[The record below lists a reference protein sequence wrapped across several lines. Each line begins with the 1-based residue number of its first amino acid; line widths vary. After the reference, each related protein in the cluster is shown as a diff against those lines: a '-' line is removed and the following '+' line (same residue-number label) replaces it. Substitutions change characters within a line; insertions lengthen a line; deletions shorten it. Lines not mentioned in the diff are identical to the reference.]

1 MLDGLEYDI
10 QLLFSR
16 FLGWLLLLFHT
27 VIVAGISL
35 RVVMKRRPIG
45 VSLAWLA
52 LIYAIPF
59 AGVGF
64 YVLFG
69 EIRLGRKRAER
80 AQAMYRPYA
89 IWIRQ
94 LARLFPQHCCEV
106 GSKAR
111 PLHDLIQGRLA
122 MPMLSGNRMTLLHKP
137 DTIIQEIVR
146 DIRGSSQSCY
156 LEFYI
161 WHPGGDVDAVCE
173 ALVEVAARGVDCRV
187 LLDSVGSKTFF
198 RSGWPKSLRAAGVK
212 VVEVL
217 PVGAWRYLG
226 HDERF

>member
-1 MLDGLEYDI
+1 MINGLEHDI
-10 QLLFSR
+10 QLLFSQ

-27 VIVAGISL
+27 VIVTGVSL

-69 EIRLGRKRAER
+69 EIRLGRRRAER

-106 GSKAR
+106 GSKAQ
-111 PLHDLIQGRLA
+111 PLHDLIQSRLS
-122 MPMLSGNRMTLLHKP
+122 MPMLSGNRMTLLSRP
-137 DTIIQEIVR
+137 ESILREIVR
-146 DIRGSSQSCY
+146 DIRQSSQSCY

-161 WHPGGDVDAVCE
+161 WHPGGDADEVCE
-173 ALVEVAARGVDCRV
+173 ALMEVAARG
-187 LLDSVGSKTFF
+187 
-198 RSGWPKSLRAAGVK
+198 
-212 VVEVL
+212 
-217 PVGAWRYLG
+217 
-226 HDERF
+226 

>member
-69 EIRLGRKRAER
+69 EIRLGRKRAGT
-80 AQAMYRPYA
+80 RPGHVPPL
-89 IWIRQ
+89 RH
-94 LARLFPQHCCEV
+94 LDPP
-106 GSKAR
+106 AR
-111 PLHDLIQGRLA
+111 PPLSPALLRGGQQGA
-122 MPMLSGNRMTLLHKP
+122 SAP
-137 DTIIQEIVR
+137 
-146 DIRGSSQSCY
+146 
-156 LEFYI
+156 
-161 WHPGGDVDAVCE
+161 
-173 ALVEVAARGVDCRV
+173 
-187 LLDSVGSKTFF
+187 
-198 RSGWPKSLRAAGVK
+198 
-212 VVEVL
+212 
-217 PVGAWRYLG
+217 
-226 HDERF
+226 

>member
-69 EIRLGRKRAER
+69 EIRLGRRRAER
-80 AQAMYRPYA
+80 ARPCTA
-89 IWIRQ
+89 
-94 LARLFPQHCCEV
+94 LTPSGSASSPASFP
-106 GSKAR
+106 S
-111 PLHDLIQGRLA
+111 
-122 MPMLSGNRMTLLHKP
+122 T
-137 DTIIQEIVR
+137 
-146 DIRGSSQSCY
+146 
-156 LEFYI
+156 
-161 WHPGGDVDAVCE
+161 
-173 ALVEVAARGVDCRV
+173 AARWAARRA
-187 LLDSVGSKTFF
+187 
-198 RSGWPKSLRAAGVK
+198 RSMI
-212 VVEVL
+212 
-217 PVGAWRYLG
+217 
-226 HDERF
+226 

>member
-1 MLDGLEYDI
+1 MPSVQYTKGVALLDGLEYDI

-16 FLGWLLLLFHT
+16 FLGWLLLLFPHRDR
-27 VIVAGISL
+27 GGDLL

-64 YVLFG
+64 TCC
-69 EIRLGRKRAER
+69 
-80 AQAMYRPYA
+80 
-89 IWIRQ
+89 
-94 LARLFPQHCCEV
+94 LARYASAASGRSGPRPCTVLTPSGSASSRASSPALLRV

-137 DTIIQEIVR
+137 KSIVEEIVR
-146 DIRGSSQSCY
+146 DIRAPPNPVIWSSTSGTPAGMWTRC
-156 LEFYI
+156 
-161 WHPGGDVDAVCE
+161 
-173 ALVEVAARGVDCRV
+173 ARR
-187 LLDSVGSKTFF
+187 
-198 RSGWPKSLRAAGVK
+198 
-212 VVEVL
+212 
-217 PVGAWRYLG
+217 
-226 HDERF
+226 

>member
-69 EIRLGRKRAER
+69 
-80 AQAMYRPYA
+80 
-89 IWIRQ
+89 
-94 LARLFPQHCCEV
+94 
-106 GSKAR
+106 
-111 PLHDLIQGRLA
+111 
-122 MPMLSGNRMTLLHKP
+122 
-137 DTIIQEIVR
+137 
-146 DIRGSSQSCY
+146 
-156 LEFYI
+156 
-161 WHPGGDVDAVCE
+161 
-173 ALVEVAARGVDCRV
+173 
-187 LLDSVGSKTFF
+187 
-198 RSGWPKSLRAAGVK
+198 
-212 VVEVL
+212 
-217 PVGAWRYLG
+217 
-226 HDERF
+226 

>member
-1 MLDGLEYDI
+1 LLDGLEYDI

-122 MPMLSGNRMTLLHKP
+122 MPMLSGNRMTLGAP
-137 DTIIQEIVR
+137 PNPVIW
-146 DIRGSSQSCY
+146 SSTSGTPAGMWTRC
-156 LEFYI
+156 
-161 WHPGGDVDAVCE
+161 
-173 ALVEVAARGVDCRV
+173 ARR
-187 LLDSVGSKTFF
+187 
-198 RSGWPKSLRAAGVK
+198 
-212 VVEVL
+212 
-217 PVGAWRYLG
+217 
-226 HDERF
+226 